1 MIIRNLL
8 PFSYVFDKIK
18 VPFFLVL
25 LVAGV
30 FEALQAIFGDRVPEI
45 PINIATTLGIA
56 ISILLSFKIGQS
68 YDRWWEARKIW
79 GAIVN
84 DSRSLVLQ
92 LQLYLEP
99 DHPAIR
105 QMAYRQIAW
114 CYALTHSLREQD
126 PHAQL
131 THLLSAEELDTLRRH
146 KNVPLGILGM
156 QTASTKQLSG
166 SQGLDNFSR
175 LQIDETLVRLT
186 ASMGKCE
193 RIKNTVFPTNYRK
206 GLHVAIYLFVIFLI
220 LSIPLQLSIFME
232 MFIVLLISLVFF
244 YLEKAAYLLQ
254 DPFEN
259 LPTDTPMT
267 AISRTIEIN
276 LRQLL
281 GETELPPK
289 VEPEGFYLM

>member
-1 MIIRNLL
+1 MIVRKFL
-8 PFSYVFDKIK
+8 PFSYIFDKVK
-18 VPFFLVL
+18 YQFFIVL
-25 LVAGV
+25 TGAAAFDL
-30 FEALQAIFGDRVPEI
+30 LPLYLNYRVPEM

-92 LQLYLEP
+92 LQLYLEAGN
-99 DHPAIR
+99 PALR
-105 QMAYRQIAW
+105 RMAYRQIAW
-114 CYALTHSLREQD
+114 CYALSRSLREQD
-126 PHAQL
+126 PFPDIEG
-131 THLLSAEELDTLRRH
+131 LLPADELAELRRH
-146 KNVPLGILGM
+146 KNVPLGILGL
-156 QTASTKQLSG
+156 QTATAKELAAQD
-166 SQGLDNFSR
+166 GLDNFSR
-175 LQIDETLVRLT
+175 LQLDETLVRLT

-206 GLHVAIYLFVIFLI
+206 GLHIAIYLFSIFLI
-220 LSIPLQLSIFME
+220 LSQPLQLPILME
-232 MFIVLLISLVFF
+232 IGIVVLLSLVFF

-259 LPTDTPMT
+259 LPTDTPTT
-267 AISRTIEIN
+267 AISRTIDIN

-281 GETELPPK
+281 GETELPTP
-289 VEPEGFYLM
+289 VQEEDFYLM

>member
-1 MIIRNLL
+1 MIIRKFL
-8 PFSYVFDKIK
+8 PIEYIFDKIK
-18 VPFFLVL
+18 IPFAVVLVGATAFDLLPLVL
-25 LVAGV
+25 K
-30 FEALQAIFGDRVPEI
+30 DRLPEF

-56 ISILLSFKIGQS
+56 ISILLSFKISQS

-92 LQLYLEP
+92 LQLYLESGN
-99 DHPAIR
+99 PAIR
-105 QMAYRQIAW
+105 EMAYRQIAW
-114 CYALTHSLREQD
+114 CYALTRSLREQD
-126 PHAQL
+126 ALQDL
-131 THLLSAEELDTLRRH
+131 GRLLPAEELDALRRH
-146 KNVPLGILGM
+146 KNVPLGILGR
-156 QTASTKQLSG
+156 QIEAAKQLSG
-166 SQGLDNFSR
+166 SELLDNFSR

-206 GLHVAIYLFVIFLI
+206 GLHVAIYLFVVFLI
-220 LSIPLQLSIFME
+220 LSVPFTLSILLE
-232 MFIVLLISLVFF
+232 VAIVLVIAMVFF
-244 YLEKAAYLLQ
+244 FLEKAAYLLQ

-267 AISRTIEIN
+267 AISRTIDIN
-276 LRQLL
+276 IRQLL

-289 VEPEGFYLM
+289 IEPEDFYLL

>member
-1 MIIRNLL
+1 MITRKFL
-8 PFSYVFDKIK
+8 PFSYIFDKVK
-18 VPFFLVL
+18 YQFFIVVIAAAAFDLLPLVL
-25 LVAGV
+25 
-30 FEALQAIFGDRVPEI
+30 EDRVWNI

-84 DSRSLVLQ
+84 DSRSLVMQ
-92 LQLYLEP
+92 LQLYLDP
-99 DHPAIR
+99 GHPALR
-105 QMAYRQIAW
+105 RMAYRQIAW
-114 CYALTHSLREQD
+114 CYALTRSLREQD
-126 PHAQL
+126 PFADL
-131 THLLSAEELDTLRRH
+131 DGLLPADEIDALRRH
-146 KNVPLGILGM
+146 RNVPLGILGL
-156 QTASTKQLSG
+156 QTATAKQLASE
-166 SQGLDNFSR
+166 SGLDNFSR

-220 LSIPLQLSIFME
+220 LSQPFQLP
-232 MFIVLLISLVFF
+232 IVIEVGIVVLISLVFF

-254 DPFEN
+254 DPFED

-267 AISRTIEIN
+267 AISRTIDIN

-281 GETELPPK
+281 GETELP
-289 VEPEGFYLM
+289 EPAREEEFFLM

>member
-1 MIIRNLL
+1 MITRKFL
-8 PFSYVFDKIK
+8 PFSYIFDKVK
-18 VPFFLVL
+18 YQFFIVLIAAAAFDLLPLVL
-25 LVAGV
+25 
-30 FEALQAIFGDRVPEI
+30 GDRVWNI

-84 DSRSLVLQ
+84 DSRSLVMQ
-92 LQLYLEP
+92 LQLYLE
-99 DHPAIR
+99 DGHPALR
-105 QMAYRQIAW
+105 RMAYRQIAW
-114 CYALTHSLREQD
+114 CYALTRSLREQD
-126 PHAQL
+126 PFADL
-131 THLLSAEELDTLRRH
+131 AGLLPADELAALRRH
-146 KNVPLGILGM
+146 KNVPLGILGL
-156 QTASTKQLSG
+156 QTATAKQLAGES
-166 SQGLDNFSR
+166 GLDNFSR

-220 LSIPLQLSIFME
+220 LSQPFQLPIVVE
-232 MFIVLLISLVFF
+232 VGIVVLLSLVFF

-259 LPTDTPMT
+259 LPTDTPMS

-281 GETELPPK
+281 GETDLP
-289 VEPEGFYLM
+289 EPAREEEFFLM

>member
-1 MIIRNLL
+1 MIIAKFL
-8 PFSYVFDKIK
+8 PFSYIFDKVK
-18 VPFFLVL
+18 YQFFIVLIGAAAVDLLPLVL
-25 LVAGV
+25 
-30 FEALQAIFGDRVPEI
+30 GDRIPEI

-92 LQLYLEP
+92 LQLYLEAG
-99 DHPAIR
+99 HPAVR
-105 QMAYRQIAW
+105 RMAYRQIAW
-114 CYALTHSLREQD
+114 CYALSRSLREQD
-126 PHAQL
+126 PFADL
-131 THLLSAEELDTLRRH
+131 DGLLPADEMAALRRH
-146 KNVPLGILGM
+146 KNVPLGILSL
-156 QTASTKQLSG
+156 QAATAKQLATER
-166 SQGLDNFSR
+166 GLDNFSR

-206 GLHVAIYLFVIFLI
+206 GLHVAIYLFSIFLI
-220 LSIPLQLSIFME
+220 ISQPLQLPILME
-232 MFIVLLISLVFF
+232 IGIVVLLSLVFF

-259 LPTDTPMT
+259 LPTDTPTT
-267 AISRTIEIN
+267 AISRTIDIN

-281 GETELPPK
+281 GETELPAPAE
-289 VEPEGFYLM
+289 VEDFFLM

>member
-1 MIIRNLL
+1 MITQKFL
-8 PFSYVFDKIK
+8 PFSYIFDKVK
-18 VPFFLVL
+18 VPFFIVL
-25 LVAGV
+25 TGAVA
-30 FEALQAIFGDRVPEI
+30 FETLPLILGYRLPEI

-92 LQLYLEP
+92 LQLYLEAENP
-99 DHPAIR
+99 VIR

-114 CYALTHSLREQD
+114 CYALTRSLREQEPMVD
-126 PHAQL
+126 L
-131 THLLSAEELDTLRRH
+131 DGLLPADELDGLRRH
-146 KNVPLGILGM
+146 KNVPLGILGL
-156 QTASTKQLSG
+156 QTASAKQLSG
-166 SQGLDNFSR
+166 SELLDNFSR

-206 GLHVAIYLFVIFLI
+206 GLHLAIYLFSIFLI
-220 LSIPLQLSIFME
+220 LSVPLQLSIVLE
-232 MFIVLLISLVFF
+232 IVIVVVLSMIFF

-259 LPTDTPMT
+259 LPTDTAMT
-267 AISRTIEIN
+267 AISRTIDIN

-289 VEPEGFYLM
+289 VQPEDFYLM

>member
-1 MIIRNLL
+1 MITRKFL
-8 PFSYVFDKIK
+8 PFSYIFDKVK
-18 VPFFLVL
+18 FQFFIVVIAAAAFDLLPLVL
-25 LVAGV
+25 
-30 FEALQAIFGDRVPEI
+30 EDRVWNI

-84 DSRSLVLQ
+84 DSRSLVMQ

-99 DHPAIR
+99 GHPALR
-105 QMAYRQIAW
+105 RMAYRQIAW
-114 CYALTHSLREQD
+114 CYALTRSLREQD
-126 PHAQL
+126 PFADL
-131 THLLSAEELDTLRRH
+131 DGLLPADEIDALRRH
-146 KNVPLGILGM
+146 KNVPLGILGL
-156 QTASTKQLSG
+156 QTTTAKQLASE
-166 SQGLDNFSR
+166 SGLDNFSR

-220 LSIPLQLSIFME
+220 LSQPFQLP
-232 MFIVLLISLVFF
+232 IVIEVGIVVLISLVFF

-254 DPFEN
+254 DPFED

-267 AISRTIEIN
+267 AISRTIDIN
-276 LRQLL
+276 VRQLL
-281 GETELPPK
+281 GETELP
-289 VEPEGFYLM
+289 EPAREEEFFLM

>member
-1 MIIRNLL
+1 MIIRQFL
-8 PFSYVFDKIK
+8 PIEYIFDKIK
-18 VPFFLVL
+18 IPFFVVLVGATAFDLLSLVL
-25 LVAGV
+25 
-30 FEALQAIFGDRVPEI
+30 EDRLPEF

-92 LQLYLEP
+92 LQLYLE
-99 DHPAIR
+99 DGNPAVR
-105 QMAYRQIAW
+105 DMAYRQIAW
-114 CYALTHSLREQD
+114 CYALTRSLREQD
-126 PHAQL
+126 PLQDL
-131 THLLSAEELDTLRRH
+131 GELLPAEELQALARH
-146 KNVPLGILGM
+146 KNVPLGILGR
-156 QTASTKQLSG
+156 QIESAKQLSG
-166 SQGLDNFSR
+166 SELLDNFSR

-206 GLHVAIYLFVIFLI
+206 GLHAAIYLFVIFLI
-220 LSIPLQLSIFME
+220 LSVPFTLSVVME
-232 MFIVLLISLVFF
+232 VLIVLLIAMVFF
-244 YLEKAAYLLQ
+244 FLEKAAYLLQ

-259 LPTDTPMT
+259 LPTDTPMS
-267 AISRTIEIN
+267 AISRTIDIN
-276 LRQLL
+276 IRQLL

-289 VEPEGFYLM
+289 VEPEEFYLM